1 MLLLACA
8 NLASLLLAR
17 AAARQRKLSVRM
29 ALGAGRRRLLRQAL
43 TEALLLS
50 TLGGIAGTALGYAGR
65 NLAPPLLRQPKPD
78 FDWLVLGFG
87 LCLAVLTGVLCGD
100 IPAWRTIGMDAQDG
114 LRETSQMT
122 AKRTRSLLMKSSVAL
137 QISLATLLLVG
148 AGLFVRTLH
157 NLSSVALGFQPQHL
171 LLFDI
176 VLPPKEYP
184 AAVDRAIAY
193 EQLEDRLSALPGVIS
208 AASSTDAL
216 IAGDTSTSNFNVD
229 GQPADERQAWK
240 NIVGEHFFP
249 TMGIPML
256 SGRGFGRQDTQTSE
270 SVAVINRE
278 LASQFFRGKNPIG
291 QTFNSTH
298 TRIVGVCGDTRFRSL
313 RDAPPPTYYLF
324 TRQAGD
330 YHAGGE
336 MTFSVKTAADPD
348 AIAASVRKVA
358 QDFRR
363 DLLINNLR
371 TQEEQI
377 HSSLRQERLFASL
390 TTSFGILALT
400 LACIGIYGIMA
411 YTVARRT
418 NEIGIRL
425 TLGAQAQQILAMIL
439 RETSW
444 LAIIG
449 VAVGLGAALLLTRFL
464 ASMLFGLKP
473 NDPATLVG
481 AATLLFAV
489 PLLAGFIPARRAS
502 HVQPIQAL
510 RHE

>member
-1 MLLLACA
+1 
-8 NLASLLLAR
+8 
-17 AAARQRKLSVRM
+17 
-29 ALGAGRRRLLRQAL
+29 
-43 TEALLLS
+43 
-50 TLGGIAGTALGYAGR
+50 
-65 NLAPPLLRQPKPD
+65 
-78 FDWLVLGFG
+78 
-87 LCLAVLTGVLCGD
+87 
-100 IPAWRTIGMDAQDG
+100 
-114 LRETSQMT
+114 
-122 AKRTRSLLMKSSVAL
+122 
-137 QISLATLLLVG
+137 
-148 AGLFVRTLH
+148 
-157 NLSSVALGFQPQHL
+157 
-171 LLFDI
+171 
-176 VLPPKEYP
+176 
-184 AAVDRAIAY
+184 
-193 EQLEDRLSALPGVIS
+193 
-208 AASSTDAL
+208 
-216 IAGDTSTSNFNVD
+216 
-229 GQPADERQAWK
+229 
-240 NIVGEHFFP
+240 
-249 TMGIPML
+249 
-256 SGRGFGRQDTQTSE
+256 
-270 SVAVINRE
+270 
-278 LASQFFRGKNPIG
+278 
-291 QTFNSTH
+291 
-298 TRIVGVCGDTRFRSL
+298 
-313 RDAPPPTYYLF
+313 
-324 TRQAGD
+324 
-330 YHAGGE
+330 
-336 MTFSVKTAADPD
+336 
-348 AIAASVRKVA
+348 VRKVV

-425 TLGAQAQQILAMIL
+425 ALGAQAQQILAMIL